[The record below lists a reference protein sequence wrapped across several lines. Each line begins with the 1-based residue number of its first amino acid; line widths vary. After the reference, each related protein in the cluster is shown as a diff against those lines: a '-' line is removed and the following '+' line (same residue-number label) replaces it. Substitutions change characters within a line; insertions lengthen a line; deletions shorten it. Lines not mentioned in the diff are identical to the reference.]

1 MIFIRITLGLIALII
16 VAVGSVTADTPA
28 STSVSTMDS
37 TLASTP
43 ANMLARTSDIAPTD
57 TPEQSDNEA
66 SIVFVF
72 DRDFA
77 PFTYEENGS
86 IVGFELDLLRLL
98 GEDEGF
104 SVIPQPMIWT
114 DAKLSFQRGDA
125 DVIGGLVKTE
135 ERLKEYNF
143 TALSH
148 GTFDIL
154 TFVLDD
160 SDIRSAGTLQGRRVA
175 VQNGSI
181 AQDLLKNQTN
191 VQVLAHDS
199 EGEGLQSL
207 LSGDA
212 DAFVGGGSTT
222 WFRIGQQNI
231 SGIRAL
237 AMPWEMH
244 AIYFGVGDPKLLQ
257 SLDRGLERLI
267 QDGRY
272 DQLYRRWFVRELEE
286 SEIQAL
292 VNASRQASLRA
303 YAPYSRY
310 AVGAA
315 VLTASGR
322 IYTGCNVENALYG
335 LSTSA
340 LKVAVFKAISEG
352 DGNIRAVA
360 NYLPDGR
367 AAAPTG
373 DERQIL
379 YEFGRSILVIL
390 GEEGNYTTKMV
401 SELFPYPF
409 EIRE

>member
-1 MIFIRITLGLIALII
+1 MRLIWIFLGIIAII
-16 VAVGSVTADTPA
+16 MVAAGSTA
-28 STSVSTMDS
+28 
-37 TLASTP
+37 ASTP
-43 ANMLARTSDIAPTD
+43 R
-57 TPEQSDNEA
+57 QVDNA
-66 SIVFVF
+66 TSIVFVF
-72 DRDFA
+72 DRDFV

-86 IVGFELDLLRLL
+86 IYGFELDLLRLL
-98 GEDEGF
+98 GEEEGF
-104 SVIPQPMIWT
+104 QIIPKPMVWT
-114 DAKLSFQRGDA
+114 QAMLSFQKGDA

-135 ERLKEYNF
+135 ERQKLYNF
-143 TALSH
+143 TAHPH

-160 SDIRSAGTLQGRRVA
+160 SEIRSTAMLQGRKVA
-175 VQNGSI
+175 VQKGSI
-181 AQDLLKNQTN
+181 SQDLLKNLTGAQA
-191 VQVLAHDS
+191 LAYDS
-199 EGEGLQSL
+199 EGEGLQAL
-207 LSGDA
+207 LQGKA

-222 WFRIGQQNI
+222 WFRIKQQNI

-244 AIYFGVGDPKLLQ
+244 SLYFGVRDAKLLQ
-257 SLDRGLERLI
+257 SLNRGMEKLI
-267 QDGRY
+267 SDGRY
-272 DQLYRRWFVRELEE
+272 DRLYRRWFVQELGEA
-286 SEIQAL
+286 EIQAL
-292 VNASRQASLRA
+292 MNASRQAGFNA

-310 AVGAA
+310 SVGAA
-315 VLTASGR
+315 VLASSGK

-340 LKVAVFKAISEG
+340 LKVAVFKAVSEG

-379 YEFGRSILVIL
+379 FELGRGILVIL

-401 SELFPYPF
+401 SEIFPYPF
-409 EIRE
+409 EMRD